1 MSARLSIGLIGG
13 FLLATTASSDALAQ
27 RSVDEFRL
35 GGSAVVL
42 DDECIRL
49 TPDGPYTTGSAWFER
64 PVDLSE
70 PFEVRMSIVLGDK
83 DREGAD
89 GIVFVFHPEMSTGFR
104 GEGMGFSG
112 LVPSLGIEFD
122 TYPNLHLN
130 DPLGDHLA
138 LMINGQRYHGID
150 STEPVA
156 LGNLEDDARHP
167 LRIRW
172 NPKAGSLKVV
182 LDNRAI
188 ATFGADVVH
197 SLFGADAVVYWGMTA
212 ATGRLHNAQDICI
225 ERMLVSQLDRAGP
238 RE

>member
-1 MSARLSIGLIGG
+1 MSCRIAVGLVGG
-13 FLLATTASSDALAQ
+13 FLVGTLLSPPAHAQSS
-27 RSVDEFRL
+27 VNEFRL

-122 TYPNLHLN
+122 
-130 DPLGDHLA
+130 
-138 LMINGQRYHGID
+138 
-150 STEPVA
+150 
-156 LGNLEDDARHP
+156 
-167 LRIRW
+167 
-172 NPKAGSLKVV
+172 
-182 LDNRAI
+182 
-188 ATFGADVVH
+188 
-197 SLFGADAVVYWGMTA
+197 
-212 ATGRLHNAQDICI
+212 
-225 ERMLVSQLDRAGP
+225 
-238 RE
+238 

>member
-1 MSARLSIGLIGG
+1 MSCRIAVGLVGG
-13 FLLATTASSDALAQ
+13 FLVGTLLSPPAHAQSS
-27 RSVDEFRL
+27 VNEFRL

-130 DPLGDHLA
+130 DPAGDHLA
-138 LMINGQRYHGID
+138 LMVNGQRYHGID

-225 ERMLVSQLDRAGP
+225 ERMLLSRSENASRQG
-238 RE
+238 